1 MQSNQQDCVG
11 VIQGQIVLL
20 YSLHIDKE
28 IQVCNYYCGCT
39 KCMDPVQGISKLSQ
53 CQYIL
58 KDVILSNRLS
68 SALSKD
74 LIQSTAC
81 FLFFVCLFV
90 FMKPVRFGQ
99 GEDNFPSSEAGC
111 LQACAFL
118 SSRELT
124 SFDCTNCAMTET
136 EVSSY
141 SCGDCGHVCSYMM
154 ELHVVHLGHKGSTG
168 SGKQDTIFCSFA
180 G

>member
-1 MQSNQQDCVG
+1 
-11 VIQGQIVLL
+11 
-20 YSLHIDKE
+20 
-28 IQVCNYYCGCT
+28 
-39 KCMDPVQGISKLSQ
+39 
-53 CQYIL
+53 
-58 KDVILSNRLS
+58 
-68 SALSKD
+68 
-74 LIQSTAC
+74 
-81 FLFFVCLFV
+81 
-90 FMKPVRFGQ
+90 MKPVRFGQ
-99 GEDNFPSSEAGC
+99 GEDNFPSSEAEC
-111 LQACAFL
+111 LWACVFI

-180 G
+180 GWGKYSLLESKRWIMLQRSSSQPLACRKHCALKLGSNSINCIIIYNTVKHKLSSAHHLLSSFVYCSAKSWVVGLTSKSSASLEETFI